1 MNGSFVLTEIS
12 LKRIPHFLVLILILI
27 LGMPYVGLNMG
38 LDFGIMAKKFGHAS
52 TFNSQLLEP
61 QIRGYLRQT
70 LLQWSGFSIAAVTV
84 LLSFTQFR
92 LGNDK
97 IALIIG
103 LSVLFSGCVGALH
116 TLVIDGL
123 SLNTTDKNNLDALVW
138 TFSNCVSGLI
148 LALGLIILL
157 VNQNNENLSFIT
169 FILLTTFLVLCS
181 ITLIYY
187 TALVIQLPQMWF
199 KNSLF
204 SRPYEAFTITIYLIL
219 LLFIYPKAYKIYP
232 AILTNSIFYMAITEI
247 VSSIYLMFLTNSP
260 YDSAYNIAYF
270 LKIIEYF
277 IPCTSLVIN
286 YVFSYSAVL
295 HAQKRLKLKQEE
307 LSYIASHDS
316 LTNLFNRRKFE
327 ELLEKSIANSAR
339 SKSLMALLLIDLDN
353 FKTTNDTFGHV
364 HGDELLRQFTSRL
377 NMLIRKGDILS
388 RVGGDEFTL
397 ITPNIRSPSSARQLA
412 ERILNEWNNPY
423 TLNGK
428 LITASVSIGISIY
441 PNDGKTTRDLLRKAD
456 MAMYKA
462 KRTGKNSYQFYT
474 EQLSFLQH
482 RESEVEAHLK
492 KALHKEEL
500 EIYYQPKFNLIT
512 KQIIGAEV
520 LLHWNSETL
529 GNVSPTE
536 FIPVAEKTG
545 LIIDLGLWVIRK
557 TFQQVIEHS
566 KKDNHLLQYSINIS
580 PIQISNNFFL
590 KNLERAII
598 DYNFP
603 ANHLE
608 LEITEN
614 ILMSNNEEVRQIL
627 DGISALGIKLSLDDF
642 GMEYSSLNRL
652 KTLPIDT
659 LKIDKSFIGDIK
671 NENEKV
677 VIIDIIIKLA
687 NELGMNIVAE
697 GIETHEQLNYLVA
710 RKCIIG
716 QGFLLSTPISSENF
730 FTLVKKTNA
739 SKKSKKT
746 TKKEDKQ

>member
-12 LKRIPHFLVLILILI
+12 LKRIPHFLVFIIILI
-27 LGMPYVGLNMG
+27 LGLPYIGLNVG
-38 LDFGIMAKKFGHAS
+38 LDFGVLAKKMGHTSIYNA
-52 TFNSQLLEP
+52 QLLEP
-61 QIRGYLRQT
+61 QIRGYFRQT

-84 LLSFTQFR
+84 LLSFTQYK

-116 TLVIDGL
+116 TLVIDGI
-123 SLNTTDKNNLDALVW
+123 SLNFIDKNNLDALIW
-138 TFSNCVSGLI
+138 TFSNSVSGLI

-157 VNQNNENLSFIT
+157 VNQHKENLNFIT
-169 FILLTTFLVLCS
+169 FILLTTFLVLAS
-181 ITLIYY
+181 VTLIYY
-187 TALVIQLPQMWF
+187 AALVIQLPQMWF
-199 KNSLF
+199 KNFLF
-204 SRPYEAFTITIYLIL
+204 PRPYELITIIIYLVIIII
-219 LLFIYPKAYKIYP
+219 IYPKAYKIYP

-247 VSSIYLMFLTNSP
+247 VTSIYLMFLSSDP

-270 LKIIEYF
+270 LKIVEYF
-277 IPCTSLVIN
+277 IPCSCLVMN

-339 SKSLMALLLIDLDN
+339 TKSLMALLLIDLDN

-377 NMLIRKGDILS
+377 NLLIRKGDILS

-412 ERILNEWNNPY
+412 ERVLNEWNNPY

-492 KALHKEEL
+492 KALHKDQL
-500 EIYYQPKFNLIT
+500 EIHFQPKFDLI
-512 KQIIGAEV
+512 KHQIIGAEV
-520 LLHWNSETL
+520 LLFWQSETL
-529 GNVSPTE
+529 GLVTPSE
-536 FIPVAEKTG
+536 FIPVAERTG
-545 LIIDLGLWVIRK
+545 LIIELGLWVIRK
-557 TFQQVIEHS
+557 TFEQVMAHKQIKSDILE
-566 KKDNHLLQYSINIS
+566 YSINIS
-580 PIQISNNFFL
+580 PIQLSNNFFL
-590 KNLERAII
+590 KNLDKLLI

-603 ANHLE
+603 SKHLE

-614 ILMSNNEEVRQIL
+614 ILMNHNEDVRQVL
-627 DGISALGIKLSLDDF
+627 DGIAALGIKLSLDDF

-659 LKIDKSFIGDIK
+659 LKIDKSFIADIK

-687 NELGMNIVAE
+687 IELGMSIVAE
-697 GIETHEQLNYLVA
+697 GIETQEQLNYLVA
-710 RKCIIG
+710 RKCTIG
-716 QGFLLSTPISSENF
+716 QGFLLSKPLSSEDYF
-730 FTLVKKTNA
+730 HLVNKINIPHKAKKNKKKTR
-739 SKKSKKT
+739 
-746 TKKEDKQ
+746 